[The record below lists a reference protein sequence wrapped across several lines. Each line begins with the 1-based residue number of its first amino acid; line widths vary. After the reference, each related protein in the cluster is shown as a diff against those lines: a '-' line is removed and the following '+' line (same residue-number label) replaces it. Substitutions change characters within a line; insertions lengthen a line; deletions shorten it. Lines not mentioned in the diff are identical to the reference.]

1 MEPVWPGTMPAS
13 RFGGGRST
21 EAVGFGATAYGR
33 RIWWVCSA
41 SGSVLSVLIG
51 SDASGSGCG
60 HGSAMAGGNVLAGSA
75 VKLVRALRRKVEER
89 GMMSVLTVNLQ
100 SRPVGSGRR

>member
-21 EAVGFGATAYGR
+21 GAVGFGATAYGR

-41 SGSVLSVLIG
+41 SGSVLSALMG
-51 SDASGSGCG
+51 SDASGSSCG
-60 HGSAMAGGNVLAGSA
+60 RGGAMAGGDEFSGSVAG
-75 VKLVRALRRKVEER
+75 LVRA
-89 GMMSVLTVNLQ
+89 
-100 SRPVGSGRR
+100 